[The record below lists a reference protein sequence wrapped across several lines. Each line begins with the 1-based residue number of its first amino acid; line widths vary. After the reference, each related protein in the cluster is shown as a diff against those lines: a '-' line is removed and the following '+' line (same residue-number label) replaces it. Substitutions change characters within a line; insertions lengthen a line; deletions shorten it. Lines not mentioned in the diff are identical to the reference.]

1 MGYYKR
7 GKPLTFEDCEALMA
21 TARNRADGKP
31 MANNTRLYDARLDSF
46 ALRLHDTGVPHLD
59 CFVLRLHDTDV
70 LRIHPDGWEINSGGW
85 RTVTTRQRLN
95 DFGPVGITQ
104 RDWAWYVG
112 TPTGDVPFVD
122 WMFVDMSG
130 KVWRNIARYRDSLKQ
145 LRHDESEVVE

>member
-21 TARNRADGKP
+21 TARNRANGKP

-46 ALRLHDTGVPHLD
+46 ALRLHDTD
-59 CFVLRLHDTDV
+59 ILH
-70 LRIHPDGWEINSGGW
+70 IHPDGWEINSGGW

-95 DFGPVGITQ
+95 DFGPVGISQ
-104 RDWAWYVG
+104 RDFVWYVG

-122 WMFVDMSG
+122 GMFVDMDR

-145 LRHDESEVVE
+145 LKHDESEVVE